1 MRRRVFGGVGGL
13 PSRNT
18 IGGTIGNQI
27 GTFGDDGEV
36 DGADLSAVNGD
47 GDGAGGEAPRQLLS
61 NVIFAKTTTLALLR
75 NFFL

>member
-1 MRRRVFGGVGGL
+1 MRRRVFGGLGGL

-36 DGADLSAVNGD
+36 DGADASAVN

-61 NVIFAKTTTLALLR
+61 NVIFAKTTTLSLLR